1 MQIRQGIDIT
11 SVKRLQAAM
20 ERHGKRFENRVFSKV
35 ERDYCAKKKMK
46 YEHFAARFAAKEAF
60 IKALEVKRTKGY
72 ELCDIEV
79 RRQASGKPYIH
90 LSPQSRKRFQLSSK
104 SQIEISLAHERDF
117 AIATV
122 VILRP

>member
-1 MQIRQGIDIT
+1 MQIRQGIDIA

-20 ERHGKRFENRVFSKV
+20 ERHGKRFEERVFSKV
-35 ERDYCAKKKMK
+35 ERAYCATKKMK

-60 IKALEVKRTKGY
+60 IKALEVKRANGY

-79 RRQASGKPYIH
+79 RRQASGKPYIY
-90 LSPQSRKRFQLSSK
+90 LSPQSRKCFNLPSK